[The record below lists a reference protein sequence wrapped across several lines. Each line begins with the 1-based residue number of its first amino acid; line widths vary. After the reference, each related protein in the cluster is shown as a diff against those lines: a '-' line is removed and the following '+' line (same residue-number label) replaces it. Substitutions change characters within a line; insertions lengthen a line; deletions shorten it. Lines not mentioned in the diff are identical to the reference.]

1 MIATDDPNLVFLR
14 GSDLVIREW
23 AQMPPDELSRDPLAR
38 AALLTLT
45 ERGPAHF
52 EEVEEALQD
61 NSPLQDQFADY
72 IRSTTKGEA
81 LDILD
86 KKIADAKAKHKA
98 GQKESVMGRM
108 MENLIDEG
116 RVEGRIE
123 GEARGIA
130 KGRAEGEAKS
140 LTRLLERRFGPL
152 PVAIKS
158 RIDGADLNQLDAWID
173 RVLDAKSLDAMFAAA
188 K

>member
-1 MIATDDPNLVFLR
+1 MIRIWFFLR

-116 RVEGRIE
+116 RVEG
-123 GEARGIA
+123 EARGIA
-130 KGRAEGEAKS
+130 KGEAKS

-152 PVAIKS
+152 PAAIKS

>member
-1 MIATDDPNLVFLR
+1 
-14 GSDLVIREW
+14 
-23 AQMPPDELSRDPLAR
+23 MPPDELSRDPLAR

-116 RVEGRIE
+116 RVEGEARGIAK

-158 RIDGADLNQLDAWID
+158 WIDGADLNQLDAWID
-173 RVLDAKSLDAMFAAA
+173 RVLTRRAWTRCLRRRNKPTTNSICTSFRSRPIIP
-188 K
+188 